1 MRIIMHGIGAVGG
14 TLAAAL
20 ALAGHEVV
28 GIARGEHLQA
38 VRTSGL
44 KMRTPR
50 GDRVARFACV
60 ASPSEI
66 TFDPDD
72 HVVLAMKS
80 QDTARALE
88 QLAAAGLS
96 DQPVFCAQNGVEN
109 ERLALRRFP
118 NVHGITVIL
127 PADFVTPG
135 EIVAFGA
142 PRHGIFDIG
151 RYPDGSDE
159 ADTALADAATSAD
172 IESFVDPDVMRS
184 KYGKLLVNLT
194 NIVEAALGPDV
205 ETGAVKQALHAEGE
219 AALAAAGIAWHDVG
233 PADPRR
239 RKLMEIHPV
248 EGVERCGNSS
258 TQSLTRSTG
267 SIESDHL
274 NGEIVLLGRLHH
286 VPTPVNAW
294 FAALAAR
301 MARQGS
307 PPGSVTR
314 DDVRAAL
321 GI

>member
-1 MRIIMHGIGAVGG
+1 MRIIVHGIGAVGG
-14 TLAAAL
+14 TVAATL
-20 ALAGHEVV
+20 TFAGHEVV
-28 GIARGEHLQA
+28 GIARGDHLDA

-44 KMRTPR
+44 KMRTPG
-50 GDRVARFACV
+50 GDRVARFECV
-60 ASPSEI
+60 GSPSQI
-66 TFDPDD
+66 ALRPDD

-80 QDTARALE
+80 QHTARALE

-109 ERLALRRFP
+109 ERLTLRRFP

-135 EIVAFGA
+135 EIVAYGV

-151 RYPDGSDE
+151 RYPAGCDD
-159 ADTALADAATSAD
+159 ADTALAEAATSAE
-172 IESFVDPDVMRS
+172 IESFVQPDVMRS

-194 NIVEAALGPDV
+194 NIVEAALGPDADTRAV
-205 ETGAVKQALHAEGE
+205 EQALRAEGE
-219 AALAAAGIAWHDVG
+219 SALTAAGIAWHDVG

-239 RKLMEIHPV
+239 KRLMEIHPV

-274 NGEIVLLGRLHH
+274 NGEIVLLGRLHD

-294 FAALAAR
+294 FTALAAR

-314 DDVRAAL
+314 GEVRDAL